1 MKFILKLLLA
11 PLMLVL
17 WIVEWA
23 LTLALKASA
32 VVCVIASALFLLS
45 GVFYFVD
52 GNVQNGCICLG
63 IAFLLSPYGL
73 HYLAVKLTARF
84 IGMRS
89 ESTDKRNMR
98 NVKRRRGV
106 PAPFSMEGIWRP
118 HESYPCT

>member
-52 GNVQNGCICLG
+52 GNVQNGCICL
-63 IAFLLSPYGL
+63 LSPYGL

-84 IGMRS
+84 IGMRMLLK
-89 ESTDKRNMR
+89 ERIY
-98 NVKRRRGV
+98 G
-106 PAPFSMEGIWRP
+106 
-118 HESYPCT
+118 

>member
-32 VVCVIASALFLLS
+32 VVCVLLS
-45 GVFYFVD
+45 ILFVVA
-52 GNVQNGCICLG
+52 GIYHFANGSTLNGCIGLA

-73 HYLAVKLTARF
+73 SLLAVKLTARF
-84 IGMRS
+84 IVIRMLLKERIYGLWKS
-89 ESTDKRNMR
+89 FN
-98 NVKRRRGV
+98 
-106 PAPFSMEGIWRP
+106 
-118 HESYPCT
+118 

>member
-11 PLMLVL
+11 PLVLVL

-45 GVFYFVD
+45 GFFYFVD

-84 IGMRS
+84 SPGAGRTSPLSGKNIRS
-89 ESTDKRNMR
+89 AGS
-98 NVKRRRGV
+98 
-106 PAPFSMEGIWRP
+106 APR
-118 HESYPCT
+118 

>member
-23 LTLALKASA
+23 LKVSA

-73 HYLAVKLTARF
+73 HYLAVKITARF
-84 IGMRS
+84 IGMRMLLK
-89 ESTDKRNMR
+89 ERIY
-98 NVKRRRGV
+98 G
-106 PAPFSMEGIWRP
+106 
-118 HESYPCT
+118 

>member
-1 MKFILKLLLA
+1 MKSKRTENDYEIHFETAACA
-11 PLMLVL
+11 PYAGL

-45 GVFYFVD
+45 GFFYFVD

-84 IGMRS
+84 IGMRILLR
-89 ESTDKRNMR
+89 ERIY
-98 NVKRRRGV
+98 G
-106 PAPFSMEGIWRP
+106 
-118 HESYPCT
+118 

>member
-23 LTLALKASA
+23 L
-32 VVCVIASALFLLS
+32 
-45 GVFYFVD
+45 
-52 GNVQNGCICLG
+52 ICLG

-84 IGMRS
+84 IGMRMLLK
-89 ESTDKRNMR
+89 ERIY
-98 NVKRRRGV
+98 G
-106 PAPFSMEGIWRP
+106 
-118 HESYPCT
+118 

>member
-11 PLMLVL
+11 PLMAVLVACVVVL
-17 WIVEWA
+17 SGCGGP
-23 LTLALKASA
+23 LKASA

-45 GVFYFVD
+45 GLFYFVD

-84 IGMRS
+84 IGMRMLLK
-89 ESTDKRNMR
+89 ERIY
-98 NVKRRRGV
+98 G
-106 PAPFSMEGIWRP
+106 
-118 HESYPCT
+118 

>member
-45 GVFYFVD
+45 GFFYFVD

-73 HYLAVKLTARF
+73 HYDERGNALFGGEAHSAIYRYENAAQGANLR
-84 IGMRS
+84 INGICGM
-89 ESTDKRNMR
+89 
-98 NVKRRRGV
+98 
-106 PAPFSMEGIWRP
+106 
-118 HESYPCT
+118 